1 MGGVAW
7 GPQEEDAA
15 HCFYHFGVRS
25 VRLPPDTLVSG
36 LASGQSSTEPICW
49 QPEQALAAI
58 TQASPVRRHAGACGF
73 VEVDRH
79 YEPPAAEA
87 GAFKAVQRDT
97 QWKSARSGTERDA
110 PPLCPTLSGRAALP
124 PSHIPSE
131 TVLVGRTPEP
141 ARGPLFIFRKIHL
154 YGKTKRST
162 HGHTNDI
169 PTRTEKSFA
178 SSKIF
183 DFAPPTRPPA
193 RARHKQRACTHTGT
207 AARPRR
213 PKKCAARNRAQRA
226 TQHPTPPHH
235 AAPQGTAPLSSSA
248 ATAQKG
254 KAQRPTAPHAR
265 TGECTRVR
273 RPARGSDLPYTS
285 LPIQNPAYP
294 TPPRTNPRSA
304 SRPPTTALEFWV
316 LVRLGDISMGKAA
329 YPTVLPY
336 KKQLT
341 LYSPHTKGGLPWT
354 SPI

>member
-1 MGGVAW
+1 MARRCG
-7 GPQEEDAA
+7 
-15 HCFYHFGVRS
+15 
-25 VRLPPDTLVSG
+25 
-36 LASGQSSTEPICW
+36 
-49 QPEQALAAI
+49 
-58 TQASPVRRHAGACGF
+58 QASPERHSVGVCKIWYRIW
-73 VEVDRH
+73 VDDRCPP
-79 YEPPAAEA
+79 ETPPRALGLCWFAPAARS
-87 GAFKAVQRDT
+87 AFRL
-97 QWKSARSGTERDA
+97 A
-110 PPLCPTLSGRAALP
+110 PPPHIPYDPIDDPTLPAG
-124 PSHIPSE
+124 
-131 TVLVGRTPEP
+131 

-154 YGKTKRST
+154 YGKTKKST